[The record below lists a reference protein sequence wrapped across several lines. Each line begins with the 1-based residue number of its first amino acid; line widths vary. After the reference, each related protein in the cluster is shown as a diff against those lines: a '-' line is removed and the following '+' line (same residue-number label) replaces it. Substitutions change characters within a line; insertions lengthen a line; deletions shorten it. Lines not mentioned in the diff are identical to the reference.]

1 MNGGRAMP
9 TVDELQKQHEAK
21 LDGVLREIGGRSRDS
36 DWALVRALIHT
47 AVHFNADR
55 KAGEFCAIATFLAEQ
70 TGHAHRLLHRGD
82 SPTAT
87 HDDFMH

>member
-1 MNGGRAMP
+1 MA
-9 TVDELQKQHEAK
+9 TIDELQKQHEAK
-21 LDGVLREIGGRSRDS
+21 LNDLLRTIGGKSRES
-36 DWALVRALIHT
+36 DWALVRALIHK

-70 TGHAHRLLHRGD
+70 TGHAHSLLH
-82 SPTAT
+82 TADKPAGA